1 MLTLWS
7 ACFTLDNII
16 YFSVLVAISCL
27 QKKKKHILML
37 VRQLMLFNRTEK
49 SGKNEMMMMLG
60 VTIFIESM
68 TRGERIHLII
78 NGNYQKVHGMSF
90 LVSNFD
96 LNFPRDKRNIP
107 HCSIKLYESLSR
119 TTSQS
124 Y

>member
-68 TRGERIHLII
+68 TRG
-78 NGNYQKVHGMSF
+78 
-90 LVSNFD
+90 
-96 LNFPRDKRNIP
+96 
-107 HCSIKLYESLSR
+107 
-119 TTSQS
+119 
-124 Y
+124 